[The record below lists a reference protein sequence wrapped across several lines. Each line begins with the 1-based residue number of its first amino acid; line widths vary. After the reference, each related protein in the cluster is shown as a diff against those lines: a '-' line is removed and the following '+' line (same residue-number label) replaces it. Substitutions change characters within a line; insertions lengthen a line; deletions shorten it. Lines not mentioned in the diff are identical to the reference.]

1 MMLVSLEALA
11 MTGADY
17 VEWGMDVEEWER
29 DDDLTPP
36 HLLAEEEEEEEHSAL
51 PSTHFSEDEDEDD
64 CDSINNFEATWCSS
78 NSAGDQKDSE
88 GRIVGEWVRLI
99 VKAIIKLLTVI
110 NCNL

>member
-17 VEWGMDVEEWER
+17 VEWGMDAEEWER

-51 PSTHFSEDEDEDD
+51 PSTHFSEDEDD
-64 CDSINNFEATWCSS
+64 CDSINIFETTWLFSS
-78 NSAGDQKDSE
+78 NSAGDRKDSE

-99 VKAIIKLLTVI
+99 VKAVIKMLTII
-110 NCNL
+110 NCTL

>member
-1 MMLVSLEALA
+1 MLVSLETLA

-29 DDDLTPP
+29 DDNLTPP
-36 HLLAEEEEEEEHSAL
+36 HLLAEEEEEEHSAL

-88 GRIVGEWVRLI
+88 GRIVGEWARLI